1 MNDAIDERAE
11 ALAQWLSTP
20 AGGPIPD
27 SLEPEVVEAIIALR
41 PERAPP
47 HTITIEAVLAAI
59 TDGPLMDPAV
69 ADALQRWLAAGPGT
83 DPPPVL
89 PVGVVETTYAL
100 RPEMAPSLGVSID
113 DVLAGV
119 TKGPLAS
126 EAVDGEDGHIQRP
139 AAVGVAPVD
148 SIAQQALVSVRR
160 KRWTGTAV
168 GMTAMAAAVILF
180 VAPITDEAIQG
191 PEYFPDDAVA
201 QADEPAVTEQ
211 TVTLLESA
219 RTPIDSAGVESDAP
233 DASSIST
240 ASRAVAEARGLRSP
254 PAARTRP
261 SNRIELD
268 GANGSRAVPASAAT
282 AVRAARTAPA
292 DAKLRADTDGSSA
305 KEAAPSVSELRPAV
319 GHEPPAAVAHRAH
332 RTTSRLDDALDAE
345 VVPHA
350 QIEDSSA
357 MPSSAATGGAADAS
371 RAPRGTAGIQTLHH
385 AQTLMDSGRFDRAL
399 RAVESGLEQSE
410 LDPISA
416 ARLWR
421 LKAEIF
427 TKMGRT
433 DEARLA
439 RETAAKL
446 DPLR

>member
-1 MNDAIDERAE
+1 MNDAIAERAQ
-11 ALAQWLSTP
+11 ALARWLSTP

-59 TDGPLMDPAV
+59 TEGPLMDPAV

-126 EAVDGEDGHIQRP
+126 EAVDGEDGHAQGR
-139 AAVGVAPVD
+139 ATVGVAPVD

-168 GMTAMAAAVILF
+168 GMTAMAAAVVLF
-180 VAPITDEAIQG
+180 VAPMTDEAIQG
-191 PEYFPDDAVA
+191 PDYFPDDAVA

-219 RTPIDSAGVESDAP
+219 RTPIDSAGIEARAP
-233 DASSIST
+233 DASPIPT
-240 ASRAVAEARGLRSP
+240 ASRAAAEPRGLRSP
-254 PAARTRP
+254 PEARTQP
-261 SNRIELD
+261 TNRIELD
-268 GANGSRAVPASAAT
+268 DAGGSPAVPAPAPTPAG
-282 AVRAARTAPA
+282 AARIAPA
-292 DAKLRADTDGSSA
+292 DAQIHASA
-305 KEAAPSVSELRPAV
+305 AGPIAEEAAPSDSVPRPAV
-319 GHEPPAAVAHRAH
+319 GHKPPAAVAHRAH
-332 RTTSRLDDALDAE
+332 RTTGRLDVEVAE

-350 QIEDSSA
+350 QMEDSSSV
-357 MPSSAATGGAADAS
+357 PPSAAAGGAAHAS
-371 RAPRGTAGIQTLHH
+371 RAPRGTAAIQTLHQ
-385 AQTLMDSGRFDRAL
+385 ARTLLESGRFDRAL

-433 DEARLA
+433 NEARLA